1 MNNDIQT
8 LEEKLSRSS
17 TPLAKIKVMNKLAY
31 ELQYYDLTRANQ
43 IANEA
48 EQLAINN
55 ESDKS
60 VEYAYTLCNL
70 GYFNLR
76 KGQID
81 TAINELFTALQIFQQ
96 ENDLAGCA
104 KVSGII
110 GLTFAQIGNFT
121 EAIKYQLKQLEI
133 SQEQQLTHEESLAYN
148 GLGIIQN
155 NTDNHVEALAA
166 HQKSASIAQ
175 SINDLRQKAIALSN
189 CAYTAKYLNQ
199 FTEGLAFAKESIELS
214 QRVGNKISES
224 HARLEIAKI
233 HIRLQEYANALPQLQ
248 TNLELLGNTNYT
260 YPHTDTLIVMG
271 QLYNQW
277 QKPEFAL
284 PYLEQAITLSEN
296 IQSIIFLNRC
306 HKELAQTYQLKGEFE
321 AALEHYKIFH
331 RLKEQILNQQTNSNL
346 KAIELAFKIKASDQE
361 KKLLLDKNNEL
372 EVAIKQKIEAEQEIK
387 SYQDSLEELVEKRT
401 EKLKRKNEELE
412 RFTYTV
418 SHDLKSPLITIRGFI
433 GLLER
438 DIADNNEVKIKRN
451 MTRIDAAAEKMLN
464 LLENLLELSKIG
476 HTADTLVRVPL
487 LAIILEAKDLVTGPI
502 KENNVTVIIENDLP
516 NIYGD
521 YQRLVELFQNLIEN
535 GCKFMGGQ
543 STPTITIGA
552 SQQPDNTLLC
562 FVRDNGI
569 GIEPQYH
576 SKVFNLFE
584 RLDQSTNGT
593 GVGLALVKRIVDYH
607 NGRIWIES
615 EGKNKGAT
623 FYFTLQTP
631 TFPHQDD

>member
-1 MNNDIQT
+1 MSNDIQT
-8 LEEKLSRSS
+8 LEDTLSNSD

-31 ELQYYDLTRANQ
+31 ELQYDDLTRAIQ
-43 IANEA
+43 VANEA
-48 EQLAINN
+48 EQLALNN
-55 ESDKS
+55 QADET
-60 VEYAYTLCNL
+60 VEYAGTLCNL

-81 TAINELFTALQIFQQ
+81 TAINELFTALQIFRQQ
-96 ENDLAGCA
+96 EDLAGQA
-104 KVSGII
+104 KSSGII
-110 GLTFAQIGNFT
+110 GLTFAHIGNFA
-121 EAIKYQLKQLEI
+121 EAINYQLVQLEI
-133 SQEQQLTHEESLAYN
+133 SQTEKLQHEESLAYN
-148 GLGIIQN
+148 GMGIIQN

-166 HQKSASIAQ
+166 YQKSAAIAE

-199 FTEGLAFAKESIELS
+199 FSEGFAFAKESIELS
-214 QRVGNKISES
+214 QQVGNKISEC
-224 HARLEIAKI
+224 HARLEMAKI
-233 HIRLQEYANALPQLQ
+233 HIKLQEYPNALAHLQ
-248 TNLELLGNTNYT
+248 TNLELLSGTDYT
-260 YPHTDTLIVMG
+260 YPHADTLIALG

-277 QKPEFAL
+277 QKPEFSL
-284 PYLEQAITLSEN
+284 PYLEQALTLSEN
-296 IQSIIFLNRC
+296 IQSIIILNRC
-306 HKELAQTYQLKGEFE
+306 YRELAHTYELKGEFE
-321 AALEHYKIFH
+321 VALEHYKEYH
-331 RLKEQILNQQTNSNL
+331 DLKEKILNQQTSSNL
-346 KAIELAFKIKASDQE
+346 KAIELAFKIKATDQE
-361 KKLLLDKNNEL
+361 KQLLLEKNEEL
-372 EVAIKQKIEAEQEIK
+372 ELAISQRIQAEQDLK
-387 SYQDSLEELVEKRT
+387 SYQDRLEDLVEKRT

-438 DIADNNEVKIKRN
+438 DIADNNQVKIKRN

-476 HTADTLVRVPL
+476 HTADTLIQVPL
-487 LAIILEAKDLVTGPI
+487 LAIILEAKDLVAGPI
-502 KENNVTVIIENDLP
+502 KENNVTIIIEKELP

-535 GCKFMGGQ
+535 GCKFMGDQ
-543 STPTITIGA
+543 SSPTITIGA
-552 SQQPDNTLLC
+552 SQQPDNALLC

-576 SKVFNLFE
+576 NKVFNLFE

-615 EGKNKGAT
+615 EGQNKGAT
-623 FYFTLQTP
+623 FYFSLQTP
-631 TFPHQDD
+631 TFPNQDD